1 MEIPHDQIKEST
13 PRGGGLGITPEG
25 LIYHRILSPYSI
37 MFQLMN
43 AATAAR
49 PVLLLFV
56 PKQWPSAFRPRTFVR
71 HSLLSLTTPKG
82 RGFLRCRIKGF
93 TVSNVQRA
101 LGIPE
106 RSVQIEHDTYS
117 GSK

>member
-1 MEIPHDQIKEST
+1 MPCSKSIKEST
-13 PRGGGLGITPEG
+13 PRGGGLGITPER
-25 LIYHRILSPYSI
+25 LIYHCILSPYSI

-71 HSLLSLTTPKG
+71 HRLLSLTTPKG
-82 RGFLRCRIKGF
+82 RGFLRRRI
-93 TVSNVQRA
+93 NVRCIGPPFV
-101 LGIPE
+101 L
-106 RSVQIEHDTYS
+106 SL
-117 GSK
+117 